1 MELIDQLTKNLGVSE
16 TQAKG
21 GAGLLLQQAK
31 EKLSGADF
39 SKVSSA
45 IPGIDSLIG
54 AAPTGG
60 SGALGGLG
68 GLGDLGSMI
77 PGLGGA
83 SGGLSSMAG
92 LAGGFSKLGLD
103 MGMIGKFIPVIL
115 SFVQSK
121 GGEKLKAIL
130 GKAFQ

>member
-21 GAGLLLQQAK
+21 GAGLIFKQAK

-39 SKVSSA
+39 SKVSA
-45 IPGIDSLIG
+45 AVPGVNSLIS
-54 AAPTGG
+54 AAPASGG
-60 SGALGGLG
+60 GAPG

-83 SGGLSSMAG
+83 AGGLGSMAG

-103 MGMIGKFIPVIL
+103 SGMIGKFIPIIL

-121 GGEKLKAIL
+121 GGEGLKGIM
-130 GKAFQ
+130 GKAFK

>member
-21 GAGLLLQQAK
+21 GAGLLFKQAK
-31 EKLSGADF
+31 EQMSGSDF
-39 SKVSSA
+39 SKISAA
-45 IPGIDSLIG
+45 IPGLDKIIG
-54 AAPTGG
+54 AAPSGG
-60 SGALGGLG
+60 GDMPG
-68 GLGDLGSMI
+68 GLGDLGKMI

-83 SGGLSSMAG
+83 AGGLGSLAG

-103 MGMIGKFIPVIL
+103 SGMIGKFLPIIL

-121 GGEKLKAIL
+121 GGEGLKNIL
-130 GKAFQ
+130 GKAFK

>member
-21 GAGLLLQQAK
+21 GSGLLFKKAK

-39 SKVSSA
+39 SKVSA
-45 IPGIDSLIG
+45 AVPGVDKLIS
-54 AAPTGG
+54 AAPASG
-60 SGALGGLG
+60 GALGGLG
-68 GLGDLGSMI
+68 KMV

-83 SGGLSSMAG
+83 AGGLSSMAG

-103 MGMIGKFIPVIL
+103 SGMIGKFIPIIL

-121 GGEKLKAIL
+121 GGEGLKAIL
-130 GKAFQ
+130 GKAFK